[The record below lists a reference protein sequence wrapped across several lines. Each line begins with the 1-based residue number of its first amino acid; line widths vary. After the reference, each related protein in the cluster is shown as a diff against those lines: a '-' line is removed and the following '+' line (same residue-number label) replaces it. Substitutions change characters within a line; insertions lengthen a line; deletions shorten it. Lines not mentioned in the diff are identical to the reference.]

1 MLPMQ
6 ILSIFLLFLSISP
19 LFSQEKKKVFLA
31 NLNIGKYDISKE
43 KQMDAIVSESLIDI
57 AEVITER
64 DAYKYMLPASNKKKV
79 PCKTDDSLCVEKEIE
94 PIIKNT
100 QKCLSI
106 KPSNPEI
113 CYLPYLKKYDTN
125 LLLLINTK
133 TNSKDLLF
141 QLILLKNSGD
151 NFEKENL
158 YEKNILPFQLSFYLK
173 EAPKFL
179 FNPKYIV
186 KVPKE
191 LYYSNEKIDLTGM
204 KIESFKKLDIDIYN
218 FMTNDPVVD
227 AIIEEE
233 KPILKQADSHFFKSE
248 YSRAK
253 NFYLGIIKAI
263 ELGLRPSV
271 LPSVSP
277 YIFGLKSRIGLCDI
291 NEFIYK
297 INDTDSRFTQN
308 EKNVVIEDLQEV
320 MKAYFSLYQQT
331 NSFEYLDTK
340 TREKVH
346 SGLLKRIN
354 LLKNPLFSTWEKRAE
369 QLFYQY
375 KYVNTID
382 EYESMIS
389 ILDSI
394 FPLPNDISYYND
406 KYLRAIE
413 DTKIRGKKILRE
425 YIKTRYMIAE
435 RKNINFIS
443 QYFVENEK
451 ISDIKIYQ
459 IISENIINELIGILK
474 DEDYNDYLSNG
485 VKRAYNRVVFQI
497 NQSRK
502 NTNEPFF
509 GEFAPYFT
517 YKNKFKMEFEY
528 VPGLETFVG
537 CNKNEKNCYTDLNGE
552 NKKAVLQ
559 KSFYMSKYEITQ
571 EVWMEI
577 LDLLERDQGKGKLK
591 KVEALKSNKN
601 PSYFKECGGN
611 CPVESV
617 SIEDVLRFVQ
627 VLCKKEN
634 YTNFCPYRIPTQ
646 REWELAAKGWNEE
659 TYPGMP
665 EPSDP
670 SSVAHWGKNCS
681 VAYNGTINLE
691 ELGSE
696 SFNPIKKIGKI
707 FTNFDTSI
715 INPDST
721 SDYFLGASSKCGTM
735 EVGKKNQNFFRLH
748 DMSGNVAEYCEK
760 SNPKELGICGGS
772 WASMNQREELQST
785 SYLQVN
791 KSLKHPTVG
800 FRLVYAPN
808 DP

>member
-1 MLPMQ
+1 MLPIH

-19 LFSQEKKKVFLA
+19 LFSQEKKKIFLA
-31 NLNIGKYDISKE
+31 NLNIGKSDISKE
-43 KQMDAIVSESLIDI
+43 KQMDAIVSESLIDT

-64 DAYKYMLPASNKKKV
+64 DAYKYMIPASNKKKI
-79 PCKTDDSLCVEKEIE
+79 PCKTDDSPCIEKEID
-94 PIIKNT
+94 PFIKNT

-113 CYLPYLKKYDTN
+113 CYIPYMKKYDTN

-133 TNSKDLLF
+133 TNTKDLLL

-151 NFEKENL
+151 SFEKENL
-158 YEKNILPFQLSFYLK
+158 FEKNILPFQLGFYLK

-191 LYYSNEKIDLTGM
+191 LYYSNEKIDLRGM

-218 FMTNDPVVD
+218 FMTNDQVVD
-227 AIIEEE
+227 AIIEEQ
-233 KPILKQADSHFFKSE
+233 KPILKQADSHFLKSE

-263 ELGLRPSV
+263 ELGLRPSL

-297 INDTDSRFTQN
+297 INETDSKFTKN
-308 EKNVVIEDLQEV
+308 EKNVVLEDLQEV
-320 MKAYFSLYQQT
+320 MKAYYSLYQQT

-340 TREKVH
+340 SREKVH

-375 KYVNTID
+375 KYVSTIR

-394 FPLPNDISYYND
+394 FPLPNDISYYTD
-406 KYLRAIE
+406 KYLKAIE
-413 DTKIRGKKILRE
+413 ETKIRGKKILRDF
-425 YIKTRYMIAE
+425 IKTRYMIAE

-451 ISDIKIYQ
+451 ISDIKTYQ
-459 IISENIINELIGILK
+459 IISENILNELVDILK
-474 DEDYNDYLSNG
+474 DNEYDNYLSNG
-485 VKRAYNRVVFQI
+485 VKKAYNRVVFQI

-502 NTNEPFF
+502 NINEPFL
-509 GEFAPYFT
+509 GEYAPYFIFR
-517 YKNKFKMEFEY
+517 NNFNMEFEY
-528 VPGLETFVG
+528 VPVLETFVD
-537 CNKNEKNCYTDLNGE
+537 CNKSEKNCYTDLNGE
-552 NKKAVLQ
+552 NKKVVTQ
-559 KSFYMSKYEITQ
+559 KPFYMGKYEITQ

-577 LDLLERDQGKGKLK
+577 LDLRERDPEKGKI
-591 KVEALKSNKN
+591 KN
-601 PSYFKECGGN
+601 PSYFKECGEN
-611 CPVESV
+611 CPVESI
-617 SIEDVLRFVQ
+617 SYQDVLVFIKA
-627 VLCKKEN
+627 LCKKEN
-634 YTNFCPYRIPTQ
+634 FTDFCPYRIPTQ
-646 REWELAAKGWNEE
+646 SEWELAAKGWDEE
-659 TYPGMP
+659 SYPGMT
-665 EPSDP
+665 EIGDP
-670 SSVAHWGKNCS
+670 SSVANWGKNCS
-681 VAYNGTINLE
+681 VTYNGSINLNE
-691 ELGSE
+691 IGSE
-696 SFNPIKKIGKI
+696 SFNPIKKIGNL
-707 FTNFDTSI
+707 FTNFDTSSI
-715 INPDST
+715 YPSST
-721 SDYFLGASSKCGTM
+721 SGYFSGASSKCGTN
-735 EVGKKNQNFFRLH
+735 EVGKKKENFFKLY
-748 DMSGNVAEYCEK
+748 DMSGNVAEFCEK

-772 WASMNQREELQST
+772 WASNQKEELQSK
-785 SYLQVN
+785 SYLKINQLQ
-791 KSLKHPTVG
+791 KQPTVG